1 MNDSALTVFY
11 IMMILLPQVLTS
23 ALGFVLCR
31 KPAKNILSAV
41 LNKKRRNPIAADV
54 WDRANVKAGR
64 FLCLGGLVCI
74 VLSADFC
81 AVAASL
87 GWHVSAP
94 ALALTVPY
102 GLFIALL
109 AGAAVYA
116 YIDNKKTFKKLRFP
130 AKKQPAE

>member
-1 MNDSALTVFY
+1 M
-11 IMMILLPQVLTS
+11 
-23 ALGFVLCR
+23 
-31 KPAKNILSAV
+31 
-41 LNKKRRNPIAADV
+41 

-64 FLCLGGLVCI
+64 FLCVGGLVCI

-94 ALALTVPY
+94 ALAFVVPY

-109 AGAAVYA
+109 AGARSIA
-116 YIDNKKTFKKLRFP
+116 YLVNKKTFKKLRFP
-130 AKKQPAE
+130 AKKQPE